1 MEFFTDEM
9 KLEDEVD
16 KLVKWIKDAVMRSAS
31 IDNSDDGRVAVEID
45 VWKLFEA
52 FEYATM
58 DNVNDYISP
67 IHGIICDD
75 CSQVFDKAKKI
86 LQIPNDIYKPFD
98 LVVCYGEYSNN
109 CLDNWT
115 NEIVEHDLKFIHYT
129 N

>member
-1 MEFFTDEM
+1 MEFFTNEYR
-9 KLEDEVD
+9 LEDEVD
-16 KLVKWIKDAVMRSAS
+16 KLVKWIKDYVMRRAS

-45 VWKLFEA
+45 VWEMFER

-58 DNVNDYISP
+58 DNVNDFINQFLELYVMIVSKYVVK
-67 IHGIICDD
+67 
-75 CSQVFDKAKKI
+75 QKKI

-98 LVVCYGEYSNN
+98 VVVCYGDDSNN
-109 CLDNWT
+109 CLDDWT

>member
-16 KLVKWIKDAVMRSAS
+16 KLCKWIKDNVMRSAS

-58 DNVNDYISP
+58 DNVNDYINP
-67 IHGIICDD
+67 IHGIICGD

>member
-1 MEFFTDEM
+1 MEFFTNEYR
-9 KLEDEVD
+9 LEDEVD
-16 KLVKWIKDAVMRSAS
+16 TLVKWIREYVMRRAS

-58 DNVNDYISP
+58 DNVNDYVNP
-67 IHGIICDD
+67 IFGIICGD
-75 CSQVFDKAKKI
+75 CQQVFDKAKKI
-86 LQIPNDIYKPFD
+86 LQIPNGKYKPFD

-115 NEIVEHDLKFIHYT
+115 NEIVEHDLKFIHHT